1 LVPLLYWVETLVVYQ
16 AYLAAE
22 LVVLVVV
29 VVDHPYQLKHLP
41 RHDIHPEKVFPS
53 LFVVALL
60 QLREDLF
67 VVFVEPHFLQD
78 LAQLKVHHLGR
89 ASFCIVLF

>member
-1 LVPLLYWVETLVVYQ
+1 MKR
-16 AYLAAE
+16 E

-41 RHDIHPEKVFPS
+41 RHDIRLEKVFPS
-53 LFVVALL
+53 PFVVVLL
-60 QLREDLF
+60 QSREDLF
-67 VVFVEPHFLQD
+67 VVSVEPHFLQD
-78 LAQLKVHHLGR
+78 LAQLKVHRLDQ